1 MKYDIIHFEALGEEA
16 IHLDEEIKKAQ
27 IEGRLPKNLKYL
39 IVPEN
44 LQSYLEKNPDLQ
56 LPDIIT
62 TKTHSKLPE
71 DYLKGN
77 KKSIITR
84 SAGYDHFEHLSNVAN
99 IASLREYCVNAVAQT
114 AIKFLYATAGRL
126 NEYTKNTLTF
136 ERNKTLSFIELG
148 KHIVVTVFGVG
159 KIGKRVYELLE
170 GNGLIVQAVDI
181 REEYLKKIYG
191 NNIKF
196 VTKEEAIK
204 NTDVIINTM
213 NLTRNSKSKFYNIGY
228 FSEEYLNQGKN
239 KLIFINVTRGEIAPE
254 KGLLNLYNQG
264 KIIGIG
270 LDVFTDEAK
279 FAESLKRGTLDNE
292 NIKASKII
300 LEKSIDRTANFYVQP
315 HQGFNSDLAAIA
327 KAKETIKHVCTW
339 YKNNKEKFDEQL
351 PYYKEED

>member
-1 MKYDIIHFEALGEEA
+1 M
-16 IHLDEEIKKAQ
+16 
-27 IEGRLPKNLKYL
+27 
-39 IVPEN
+39 
-44 LQSYLEKNPDLQ
+44 
-56 LPDIIT
+56 
-62 TKTHSKLPE
+62 
-71 DYLKGN
+71 
-77 KKSIITR
+77 
-84 SAGYDHFEHLSNVAN
+84 
-99 IASLREYCVNAVAQT
+99 
-114 AIKFLYATAGRL
+114 
-126 NEYTKNTLTF
+126 
-136 ERNKTLSFIELG
+136 ELG

-170 GNGLIVQAVDI
+170 SNGLTVQAVDI

-191 NNIKF
+191 DNIKF
-196 VTKEEAIK
+196 ITKEEAIK

-279 FAESLKRGTLDNE
+279 FAESLKSGILDND